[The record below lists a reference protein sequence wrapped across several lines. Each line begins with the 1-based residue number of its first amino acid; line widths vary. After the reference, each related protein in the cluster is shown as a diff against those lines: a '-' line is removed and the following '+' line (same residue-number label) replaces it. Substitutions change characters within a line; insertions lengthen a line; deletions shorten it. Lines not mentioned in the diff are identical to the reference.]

1 MNALSR
7 CLVVLATAAALFAG
21 TADAGQNCE
30 PRRPTVASMARDL
43 ELAASVA
50 RQLDELAAKEG
61 ARVLVIA
68 RAGQNL
74 SEYGLRWSHLGIAY
88 RDEAV
93 LGGRGAWRVVHK
105 LNQCGSDRSHIYR
118 QGLAEFFGDGLY
130 AHEAGVA
137 VLEPALA
144 ARVLPLLKDDA
155 LLARLHEPRYNMLAY
170 PWSGP
175 YQQSNQWAIETLAML
190 AEPAVGSRAQAR
202 AWLRAFD
209 YQPTTLHV
217 STMKRL
223 GARIGTAHIAFDDHP
238 FDRRMAGHIDTVT
251 VESVFDWL
259 QRARLAGTPRILRNR
274 NLPPSLLPGSI
285 AAGLL
290 HGEVDLLQGT
300 GPTILVQE
308 NAGTPD
314 LPERRVIAIAQR
326 EG

>member
-1 MNALSR
+1 MNALQR
-7 CLVVLATAAALFAG
+7 CLVALAASMALLSATAG
-21 TADAGQNCE
+21 AGQNCE
-30 PRRPTVASMARDL
+30 ARRPTVASMTRDL

-50 RQLDELAAKEG
+50 RQLDELAAQAG

-74 SEYGLRWSHLGIAY
+74 TEYGLRWSHLGLAY
-88 RDEAV
+88 RDEAA

-105 LNQCGSDRSHIYR
+105 LNQCGSDRSNLYR

-144 ARVLPLLKDDA
+144 ARVLPQLQDDA
-155 LLARLHEPRYNMLAY
+155 VLARLHEPRYNMLAY

-190 AEPAVGSRAQAR
+190 AEPAVGSRMQAR

-209 YQPTTLHV
+209 YRPTTLHV
-217 STMKRL
+217 SALKRL

-238 FDRRMAGHIDTVT
+238 FDRRMAGQIDTVT
-251 VESVFDWL
+251 VESVFAWL
-259 QRARLAGTPRILRNR
+259 QQARLSEPPRVLRPR
-274 NLPPSLLPGSI
+274 PS
-285 AAGLL
+285 
-290 HGEVDLLQGT
+290 DLR
-300 GPTILVQE
+300 
-308 NAGTPD
+308 TPD
-314 LPERRVIAIAQR
+314 LAPRRDRAEVELLQAADATVLVQIDAAAPDLAKRPVVAVAQR
-326 EG
+326 KG